1 MPPGQ
6 SAWEGHGVQASPE
19 PHAQRAGVVGTR
31 VDDEVEEDEEED
43 EEDEDAKLERT
54 AEQASGGA

>member
-19 PHAQRAGVVGTR
+19 PHAQRAGV
-31 VDDEVEEDEEED
+31 EDEEE
-43 EEDEDAKLERT
+43 EEDAKLERT